1 MIAAGSALLDTSIV
15 IALARG
21 ELAADDVPEPPD
33 ELAVSAVTVAGL
45 HHGVLVAAPAVLA
58 PRLQTLRF
66 VEESCAVLPVDGLV
80 AMHYGRI
87 AADARRL
94 RGRRIALGD
103 GLIAATAV
111 AHGLPLYTRD
121 RDFDGL
127 AGVASVI
134 V

>member
-1 MIAAGSALLDTSIV
+1 MVELGLADTSVV
-15 IALARG
+15 IDIARDVIGRDDLADQP
-21 ELAADDVPEPPD
+21 A
-33 ELAVSAVTVAGL
+33 ELAVSVVTLAGL
-45 HHGVLVAAPAVLA
+45 HHGVLVASRDQLA
-58 PRLQTLRF
+58 TRLRTLRF
-66 VEESCAVLPVDGLV
+66 VEAGSLVLPLDTEV
-80 AMHYGRI
+80 AVHYGRI

-103 GLIAATAV
+103 GLIAATAA

-127 AGVASVI
+127 PGLTVVT